1 MEEGKI
7 QLTLPKEEKED
18 ISLTLHPE
26 EKKEE
31 KIEKPIEVV
40 KMEDSLSKDELKQ
53 VEDFS
58 KQIDIR
64 ETNVILQYG
73 ADAQKKIVE
82 FSDTALNKVK
92 TKDLGQIGD
101 MLGGLVTELKGFNT
115 EEDKGGFLGLFKKAG
130 NRVAA
135 LKARYDSVEK
145 NVDKIT
151 GVLEDHQIQLMKD
164 IALLDE
170 LYDHNLINFK
180 QLTMYIL
187 AGKKCLEEARQIELP
202 RLVEKAKKTGLAED
216 SQLAN
221 DYANFCDRFEK
232 KLHDLELTRMISIQM
247 GPQIRLVQ
255 NNDTLMSEK
264 IQSTLNNT
272 IPLWKSQMV
281 LALGVEH
288 SKQAMEAQR
297 EVTEMTNE
305 LLRKNAETLK
315 MASVETAKE
324 AERGVVEIETL
335 QYTNKQLIE
344 TLDEVMKIQD
354 DGRQK
359 RRDAEAELTRI
370 ESELK
375 AKLLEVRN

>member
-1 MEEGKI
+1 MAEEKI
-7 QLTLPKEEKED
+7 ELTLPKEEEMT
-18 ISLTLHPE
+18 LTLHPE

-31 KIEKPIEVV
+31 PKKPVEIV
-40 KMEDSLSKDELKQ
+40 KMEDSLSEAERKQ

-58 KQIDIR
+58 KQIDIT

-82 FSDTALNKVK
+82 FSDSALNKVK
-92 TKDLGQIGD
+92 TKDLGQVGD
-101 MLGGLVTELKGFNT
+101 MIGNLVTELKGFNVN
-115 EEDKGGFLGLFKKAG
+115 EEEEKGFFGFFKKSSNKIAS
-130 NRVAA
+130 
-135 LKARYDSVEK
+135 LKARYDSVET
-145 NVDKIT
+145 NVDKISA
-151 GVLEDHQIQLMKD
+151 VLEDHQIQLMKD

-170 LYDHNLINFK
+170 LYDHNLRNFK
-180 QLTMYIL
+180 QLTMYVL
-187 AGKKCLEEARQIELP
+187 AGKKRLEEARNVELSK
-202 RLVEKAKKTGLAED
+202 LVEKAKQTGLPED
-216 SQLAN
+216 SQAAN
-221 DYANFCDRFEK
+221 DYASFCDRFDK
-232 KLHDLELTRMISIQM
+232 KLHDLELTRMISVQM

-264 IQSTLNNT
+264 IQSTLMNT

-305 LLRKNAETLK
+305 LLKKNAETLK
-315 MASVETAKE
+315 MASIETAKE
-324 AERGVVEIETL
+324 AEKGVVELETL

-344 TLDEVMKIQD
+344 TLDEVMKIHNE
-354 DGRQK
+354 GRQK
-359 RRDAEAELTRI
+359 RRDAETELAKI

-375 AKLLEVRN
+375 AKLLEVR

>member
-31 KIEKPIEVV
+31 KIEKSIEVV

-145 NVDKIT
+145 NGLYNIT
-151 GVLEDHQIQLMKD
+151 GG
-164 IALLDE
+164 
-170 LYDHNLINFK
+170 FK
-180 QLTMYIL
+180 
-187 AGKKCLEEARQIELP
+187 
-202 RLVEKAKKTGLAED
+202 
-216 SQLAN
+216 
-221 DYANFCDRFEK
+221 
-232 KLHDLELTRMISIQM
+232 
-247 GPQIRLVQ
+247 
-255 NNDTLMSEK
+255 
-264 IQSTLNNT
+264 
-272 IPLWKSQMV
+272 
-281 LALGVEH
+281 
-288 SKQAMEAQR
+288 
-297 EVTEMTNE
+297 
-305 LLRKNAETLK
+305 
-315 MASVETAKE
+315 
-324 AERGVVEIETL
+324 
-335 QYTNKQLIE
+335 
-344 TLDEVMKIQD
+344 
-354 DGRQK
+354 
-359 RRDAEAELTRI
+359 
-370 ESELK
+370 
-375 AKLLEVRN
+375 